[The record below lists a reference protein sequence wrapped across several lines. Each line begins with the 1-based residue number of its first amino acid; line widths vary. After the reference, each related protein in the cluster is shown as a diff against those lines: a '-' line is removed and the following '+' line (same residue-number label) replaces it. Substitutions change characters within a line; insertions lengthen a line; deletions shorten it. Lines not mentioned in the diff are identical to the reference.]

1 MIESIDAMAAFAR
14 SLVTGCGHK
23 LRSMRQSEA
32 LQARPKNG
40 HSDIVTD
47 HDLWVQ
53 QYLTR
58 SIRRAYPTH
67 SVLGEEGGGFQGSS
81 DFTWVIDPIDG
92 TTNYLHYGR
101 GYAISVALLRGGA
114 PAYGLVLDVA
124 ADRLH
129 EGGVSPAAASGDQS
143 PEEGILH
150 MGYKTMQRFTQMGA
164 DPYALAARFQGVRY
178 MGCASLELCAIAR
191 ERCGFYVSTHLKL
204 WDFAAAAAI
213 LSSQGCRLAAAELTS
228 GQYFVCA
235 FRSPALYQQ
244 CEPYFP
250 AQARHA
256 LNLTGGPFHAT
267 D

>member
-1 MIESIDAMAAFAR
+1 M
-14 SLVTGCGHK
+14 
-23 LRSMRQSEA
+23 
-32 LQARPKNG
+32 
-40 HSDIVTD
+40 
-47 HDLWVQ
+47 
-53 QYLTR
+53 
-58 SIRRAYPTH
+58 
-67 SVLGEEGGGFQGSS
+67 
-81 DFTWVIDPIDG
+81 
-92 TTNYLHYGR
+92 
-101 GYAISVALLRGGA
+101 
-114 PAYGLVLDVA
+114 LDVA

-129 EGGVSPAAASGDQS
+129 EGGVSPAAASGDQA

-150 MGYKTMQRFTQMGA
+150 MGYKTMQRFSQMGA

-178 MGCASLELCAIAR
+178 MGCASLELCAIAQ

-235 FRSPALYQQ
+235 FRSPALYRQ
-244 CEPYFP
+244 CETYFP

-256 LNLTGGPFHAT
+256 LNLTGGPFHVT